1 MSLELNQIVKSHRP
15 SWGRSKPQKVL
26 SGIDL
31 TLKPGEIIGITGN
44 SGTGKSTLGLILA
57 GVVRPDKGQVC
68 LDGTDL
74 WASSIGIRKQI
85 NRKLQMVFQH
95 PESTFD
101 PRWTMQQSLSE
112 PFRINKI
119 QPDFST
125 LTHRLDE
132 VGLYPEVLVRRP
144 HQLSG
149 GELQRIAI
157 ARIMAL
163 NPAVVVLDEPTAM
176 LDTLTQARI
185 MNLLKHIQQR
195 TKVSYVLISHDVFLV
210 HDFCQRIFRLE
221 KGQLSNDIR
230 NSVQKVI

>member
-1 MSLELNQIVKSHRP
+1 MSLELNQIVKVYCQ
-15 SWGRSKPQKVL
+15 SWARSKSQKVL

-31 TLKPGEIIGITGN
+31 TIETGEIIGITGN

-57 GVVRPDKGQVC
+57 GIVRPDKGRVC

-74 WASSIGIRKQI
+74 WASNITVRKQI

-101 PRWTMQQSLSE
+101 PRWTIQQSLSE
-112 PFRINKI
+112 PFRINNI
-119 QPDFST
+119 QPDFLT
-125 LTHRLDE
+125 LTDRLAE

-195 TKVSYVLISHDVFLV
+195 TKVSYVLISHDAFLV
-210 HDFCQRIFRLE
+210 HSFCQRIFRLE
-221 KGQLSNDIR
+221 KGQLSHNLKNR
-230 NSVQKVI
+230 